1 MTNEDFSGL
10 KIGILVDDGFEQAE
24 LAETRRALDQ
34 TGAETRIV
42 SPKDQ
47 WVRGWNST
55 EWGDELRVDVILNQA
70 LPYDFDAL
78 IVPGG
83 VPAAEA
89 LRMQPDAVSLLA
101 VGFVQA
107 FLAAAKPV
115 AVISHGPWTVI
126 EAGTEWVEQEVVV
139 DGNLVSTRMMDL
151 FGRARR
157 QA

>member
-1 MTNEDFSGL
+1 
-10 KIGILVDDGFEQAE
+10 
-24 LAETRRALDQ
+24 
-34 TGAETRIV
+34 
-42 SPKDQ
+42 
-47 WVRGWNST
+47 
-55 EWGDELRVDVILNQA
+55 LRVDVALDQA
-70 LPYDFDAL
+70 RSHDFDAL

-89 LRMQPDAVSLLA
+89 LRMQPDAIRLLA

-107 FLAAAKPV
+107 FLAASKPV
-115 AVISHGPWTVI
+115 AVISRGPWTVI

-139 DGNLVSTRMMDL
+139 DCNLVSSRMIDV

>member
-1 MTNEDFSGL
+1 M
-10 KIGILVDDGFEQAE
+10 
-24 LAETRRALDQ
+24 
-34 TGAETRIV
+34 
-42 SPKDQ
+42 
-47 WVRGWNST
+47 
-55 EWGDELRVDVILNQA
+55 
-70 LPYDFDAL
+70 PYDFDAL

-89 LRMQPDAVSLLA
+89 LCMQPDAVRLLA

-126 EAGTEWVEQEVVV
+126 EAGTEWVEQQVVV
-139 DGNLVSTRMMDL
+139 DGNLVSSRMIGVL
-151 FGRARR
+151 GRARR

>member
-34 TGAETRIV
+34 AGAETRIV

-55 EWGDELRVDVILNQA
+55 EWGDELRVDVTLDQA
-70 LPYDFDAL
+70 RPYDFDAL

-89 LRMQPDAVSLLA
+89 LRMQPDAVKLLA

-139 DGNLVSTRMMDL
+139 DGNLVSTRMIGL